1 MSDEDEES
9 EAEQVSK
16 SVIVA
21 KVGKGNRNNALL
33 EEIKQREIRN
43 ESKSRVLTVFKVDR
57 DCELKG
63 VSVLEDY
70 SCHLQQ
76 DEISYNEDSH
86 IRFYVMQ
93 LLERAD
99 GKKWQVW
106 TKQGRLSSDKFTTS
120 VKDFYN
126 KYDAMVEFEVVF
138 QKKTA
143 NKWSDRQY
151 F

>member
-1 MSDEDEES
+1 
-9 EAEQVSK
+9 
-16 SVIVA
+16 
-21 KVGKGNRNNALL
+21 
-33 EEIKQREIRN
+33 
-43 ESKSRVLTVFKVDR
+43 
-57 DCELKG
+57 
-63 VSVLEDY
+63 
-70 SCHLQQ
+70 
-76 DEISYNEDSH
+76 
-86 IRFYVMQ
+86 MQ